1 MVISQFWID
10 TDKDYENSRSEHAC
24 MSVYLYAVLSC
35 VGRGLYDQLITRPK
49 KSHHVFNKIKKAK
62 TGGQGT
68 AWAVKVLQAM
78 DHEN

>member
-1 MVISQFWID
+1 MAISQFWID

-24 MSVYLYAVLSC
+24 LSVYLYA
-35 VGRGLYDQLITRPK
+35 YIYRPLRPADHSTK